1 MMDEKTMVSDT
12 LTGIN
17 GELKMYAEYI
27 SQSEESEA

>member
-17 GELKMYAEYI
+17 GELKMYAGVYF
-27 SQSEESEA
+27 SERGSEA